1 MDLPHPWRGEA
12 RSLQGIIIE
21 QIRRSFVL
29 SEDDRFNLP
38 HVDLIKTSRKQR
50 IIFTFV
56 FLIFWS
62 ISFFLWFQV
71 HVEKSVL
78 FALNNSHFGN
88 GLVVMNRFFSQYGMS
103 VIVFIYMLYLA
114 LSLKLTH
121 LKKPRPVFLL
131 IIFSFALA
139 GTTGDILKE
148 IFNRTRPIQE
158 YANEL
163 SFFTRSAS
171 PSFPSGHSTKSV
183 ALVLPFLFYAEYKG
197 GVHTLVKCVLVF
209 VASMVCFSRIFLGAH
224 YLSDVLSGIGLVF
237 ICLPVSVM
245 LSNKILRKMTYQ
257 KFELAAKIWI
267 LVYLG
272 FMIYLMFL

>member
-1 MDLPHPWRGEA
+1 M
-12 RSLQGIIIE
+12 
-21 QIRRSFVL
+21 
-29 SEDDRFNLP
+29 SEDGRFNLS
-38 HVDLIKTSRKQR
+38 HVDFIETSKKQR
-50 IIFTFV
+50 IGFIIIS
-56 FLIFWS
+56 LIFWS

-71 HVEKSVL
+71 EVDKFII
-78 FALNNSHFGN
+78 FALNNSNFGDS
-88 GLVVMNRFFSQYGMS
+88 LVVINRVFSQYGMP
-103 VIVFIYMLYLA
+103 VIVFIYMMYLA
-114 LSLKLTH
+114 LSLKFTN
-121 LKKPRPVFLL
+121 LKKSRQVFLL
-131 IIFSFALA
+131 IIFSFAVA
-139 GTTGDILKE
+139 GISGDILKE
-148 IFNRTRPIQE
+148 IFNRARPIQE

-163 SFFTRSAS
+163 SFFTRSGS

-197 GVHTLVKCVLVF
+197 RFHTLIKCILVF
-209 VASMVCFSRIFLGAH
+209 VALMICFSRIFLGAH

-237 ICLPVSVM
+237 ICLPVSAM

>member
-1 MDLPHPWRGEA
+1 M
-12 RSLQGIIIE
+12 
-21 QIRRSFVL
+21 
-29 SEDDRFNLP
+29 
-38 HVDLIKTSRKQR
+38 
-50 IIFTFV
+50 
-56 FLIFWS
+56 
-62 ISFFLWFQV
+62 WFQV
-71 HVEKSVL
+71 EVDKFIL
-78 FALNNSHFGN
+78 FALNNSNFGD
-88 GLVVMNRFFSQYGMS
+88 GMVAINRFFTQYGMP
-103 VIVFIYMLYLA
+103 VIVFIYMLFLA
-114 LSLKLTH
+114 LSLKFTN
-121 LKKPRPVFLL
+121 LKKSRQVFLL
-131 IIFSFALA
+131 IIFSFAVA
-139 GTTGDILKE
+139 GISGDILKE

-163 SFFTRSAS
+163 SFFTRSGS

-197 GVHTLVKCVLVF
+197 HFHTLVKCILVF
-209 VASMVCFSRIFLGAH
+209 VALMICFSRIFLGAH

-237 ICLPVSVM
+237 ICLPVSAM

>member
-1 MDLPHPWRGEA
+1 
-12 RSLQGIIIE
+12 
-21 QIRRSFVL
+21 
-29 SEDDRFNLP
+29 
-38 HVDLIKTSRKQR
+38 
-50 IIFTFV
+50 
-56 FLIFWS
+56 
-62 ISFFLWFQV
+62 
-71 HVEKSVL
+71 
-78 FALNNSHFGN
+78 
-88 GLVVMNRFFSQYGMS
+88 
-103 VIVFIYMLYLA
+103 MLYLA
-114 LSLKLTH
+114 LSLKFTN
-121 LKKPRPVFLL
+121 LKKSRQVFLL
-131 IIFSFALA
+131 IIFSFAVA
-139 GTTGDILKE
+139 GISGDILKE

-163 SFFTRSAS
+163 SFFTRSGS

-197 GVHTLVKCVLVF
+197 RFHTLVKCILVF
-209 VASMVCFSRIFLGAH
+209 VALMICFSRIFLGAH

-237 ICLPVSVM
+237 ICLPVSAM

>member
-1 MDLPHPWRGEA
+1 M
-12 RSLQGIIIE
+12 
-21 QIRRSFVL
+21 
-29 SEDDRFNLP
+29 SEDDRFNLS
-38 HVDLIKTSRKQR
+38 HVDLIKTSKKQR
-50 IIFTFV
+50 ISFIIV

-71 HVEKSVL
+71 EVDKFIM
-78 FALNNSHFGN
+78 FALNNSNFGDS
-88 GLVVMNRFFSQYGMS
+88 LVVINRIFSQYGMP
-103 VIVFIYMLYLA
+103 VIVFIYMMYLA
-114 LSLKLTH
+114 LSLKFTN
-121 LKKPRPVFLL
+121 LKKSRQVFLL
-131 IIFSFALA
+131 IIFSFAVA
-139 GTTGDILKE
+139 GISGDILKE

-163 SFFTRSAS
+163 SFFTRSGS

-197 GVHTLVKCVLVF
+197 RFHTLVKCILVF
-209 VASMVCFSRIFLGAH
+209 VALMICFSRIFLGAH

-237 ICLPVSVM
+237 ICLPVSAM

>member
-1 MDLPHPWRGEA
+1 
-12 RSLQGIIIE
+12 
-21 QIRRSFVL
+21 L
-29 SEDDRFNLP
+29 SEDDRFNLS
-38 HVDLIKTSRKQR
+38 HVDLIKTSKKQR
-50 IIFTFV
+50 ISFIIV

-71 HVEKSVL
+71 EVDKFIL
-78 FALNNSHFGN
+78 FALNNSNFGH
-88 GLVVMNRFFSQYGMS
+88 GLVVINRFFSQYGMP
-103 VIVFIYMLYLA
+103 VIVFIYMLYLV
-114 LSLKLTH
+114 LSLKFTN
-121 LKKPRPVFLL
+121 LKKSRQVFLL
-131 IIFSFALA
+131 IIFSFAIA
-139 GTTGDILKE
+139 GISGDILKE

-163 SFFTRSAS
+163 SFFTRLGS

-197 GVHTLVKCVLVF
+197 RFHTLVKCILVF
-209 VASMVCFSRIFLGAH
+209 VVLMICFSRIFLGAH

-237 ICLPVSVM
+237 IYLPVSVM
-245 LSNKILRKMTYQ
+245 LSNRILRKMTYQ

-272 FMIYLMFL
+272 FVIYLMFV